1 MPNAERQLVNILVF
15 AEVPEC
21 LLAER

>member
-1 MPNAERQLVNILVF
+1 MPNVERQLVNILVF